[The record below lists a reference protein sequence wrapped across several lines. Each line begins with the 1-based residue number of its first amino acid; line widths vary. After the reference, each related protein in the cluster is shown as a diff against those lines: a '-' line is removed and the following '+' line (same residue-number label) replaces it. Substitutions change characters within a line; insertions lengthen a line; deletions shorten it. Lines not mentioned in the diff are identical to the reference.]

1 MNTPRI
7 SIIINNYNYENYV
20 GKAISSALE
29 QEYTNVEV
37 VVVDDGSTDRSA
49 AVIKQF
55 NVDKFEVKQNG
66 GQVSA
71 LNRGFSLS
79 SGDVVIFL
87 DADDYLY
94 PSCCK
99 AIADVYQRETCCYQF
114 KLDVID
120 GNGQPT
126 GGIMPVVDLLDTGHQ
141 SFVKQH
147 GYIPAAPMSGMAYS
161 KEYAATVL
169 PADERVW
176 QSAYDGYLVYVAA
189 ATGLVTPI
197 NQSHGAYRVHGKS
210 ESQHDHLSMRKQRQ
224 MMESQVL
231 YAEGIY
237 DRLVSYNVN
246 LSECTIDNLLGA
258 YHWKSRLDS
267 FFQDNAHHNFIFD
280 TKYLLIK
287 NMIRAFLNDSKI
299 SLPKKSKNIVLA
311 LAYVVLPPIL
321 CIKLSKLITVY
332 SDIK

>member
-37 VVVDDGSTDRSA
+37 VVVDDGSNDRSA
-49 AVIKQF
+49 EVIKQF

-99 AIADVYQRETCCYQF
+99 AIADVYQSETCCYQF
-114 KLDVID
+114 KLDIVD
-120 GNGQPT
+120 GDGQPT
-126 GGIMPVVDLLDTGHQ
+126 GGTMPVTDLLETGHQ

-161 KEYAATVL
+161 REYAATVL

-197 NQSHGAYRVHGKS
+197 NESHGAYRVHGKS
-210 ESQHDHLSMRKQRQ
+210 ESQHNHLSMRKQRQ

-237 DRLVSYNVN
+237 ERLAQYNID
-246 LSECTIDNLLGA
+246 LSDCSINQLLGA

-267 FFQDNAHHNFIFD
+267 FFQDHANHNFASD
-280 TKYLLIK
+280 TKVFLIK
-287 NMIRAFLNDSKI
+287 NMIRAFLNDSLI
-299 SLPKKSKNIVLA
+299 TWPKRGKNIVLA
-311 LAYVVLPPIL
+311 LAYVVLPSIL
-321 CIKLSKLITVY
+321 CAKVSKFITDY